1 MTAQR
6 NRAQRL
12 SPSVAVAVSAER
24 QRIASAL
31 HDDVSQLIF
40 GMIGRAKRAAE
51 LHPEDA
57 AELLNAVH
65 VLIEQLQQT
74 QDRLRAVI
82 ARSGPADAIETV
94 PAATQRELDDFSART
109 GTASHLVLSA
119 HPEPLPPALERVI
132 LNCLRQALFNIERH
146 AQARVVVVTLDYRRD
161 RVRLVVQDDGRGLP
175 IGFEPRVIPVDGHH
189 WGFTSMAEQAERQ
202 GGTVE
207 LRRIE
212 GGTQLLL
219 ELPRPMPTFARA
231 E

>member
-1 MTAQR
+1 
-6 NRAQRL
+6 
-12 SPSVAVAVSAER
+12 VSAER
-24 QRIASAL
+24 QRIAGAL

-57 AELLNAVH
+57 TELLNAVH

-82 ARSGPADAIETV
+82 ARSGPADPIEAL
-94 PAATQRELDDFSART
+94 PAATQRELDDFSARS
-109 GTASHLVLSA
+109 GTASHLVLSGRPDA
-119 HPEPLPPALERVI
+119 LSATLERVT
-132 LNCLRQALFNIERH
+132 LNCLRQALFNIGRH
-146 AQARVVVVTLDYRRD
+146 ARARVVVVTLEYRPD
-161 RVRLVVQDDGRGLP
+161 RVRLVVQDDGQGLP
-175 IGFEPRVIPVDGHH
+175 TGFEPRVVPVDGHH
-189 WGFTSMAEQAERQ
+189 WGFTSMAQQAERQ

-207 LRRIE
+207 LRRID

-219 ELPRPMPTFARA
+219 ELPRPLSTYARA